1 MNLNNVFYV
10 LLIQSF
16 LIYNQRMA
24 VEGFTQVL
32 SKSQKQNLKKQVIGK
47 PYQTR
52 ARKMDCLT
60 DLGIEAVKKLGEL
73 VVVSSMKHFK
83 YLTQHKTITTNLEE
97 KLKNLKMM
105 KQALQT
111 RVNIESRKGHEIEP
125 TVLKWLSDVTTIED
139 QLQKWLS
146 DEKFNYSSGKQ
157 TTKNIEYIT
166 SLKEE
171 KYKFNNISYP
181 LSKKNNISYPTV
193 QSK

>member
-1 MNLNNVFYV
+1 
-10 LLIQSF
+10 
-16 LIYNQRMA
+16 
-24 VEGFTQVL
+24 
-32 SKSQKQNLKKQVIGK
+32 
-47 PYQTR
+47 
-52 ARKMDCLT
+52 
-60 DLGIEAVKKLGEL
+60 
-73 VVVSSMKHFK
+73 
-83 YLTQHKTITTNLEE
+83 
-97 KLKNLKMM
+97 M
-105 KQALQT
+105 KQAFQT